1 MDRRPLIVLL
11 ATVGCAFGPRAGPA
25 PDAPTESALT
35 AAKPPDVCRASP
47 ASLRRIGGLEAGAT
61 TFGEVIEKLGRPHP
75 GPSGDERA
83 CWLLPAAGG
92 FALFAHGG
100 ALDQPIRSLALA
112 VPDPEAA
119 RSCGSTQALPSPPG
133 FEAGLRPGMSRAEV
147 ELLLG
152 PVTVDDA
159 GAFGREC
166 CGLEQTS
173 VGEKGP
179 VYGFGC
185 TAVLGTFRDGA
196 VSSLLVSRYAS
207 PGSDGGR

>member
-1 MDRRPLIVLL
+1 VDRCLLIALL
-11 ATVGCAFGPRAGPA
+11 ATAGCAFGPRAGPA

-35 AAKPPDVCRASP
+35 AAPALDVCRASP
-47 ASLRRIGGLEAGAT
+47 ASLRRIGGLEAGTT
-61 TFGEVIEKLGRPHP
+61 TFGEVIEKLGRPP
-75 GPSGDERA
+75 VASGGDRA
-83 CWLLPAAGG
+83 CWLLPAGG
-92 FALFAHGG
+92 GVALFAHGSVS
-100 ALDQPIRSLALA
+100 DEPIRSLALA
-112 VPDPEAA
+112 VPDPDAA
-119 RSCGSTQALPSPPG
+119 RACGSTQALPSPPA

-152 PVTVDDA
+152 PVTVDA
-159 GAFGREC
+159 GGAFGREC
-166 CGLEQTS
+166 CGLEQTG

-207 PGSDGGR
+207 PAADGGR